1 MLLVI
6 SRVKNAYVEVA
17 EKRVS
22 DIGAGLLILAGVI
35 EGDTK
40 EDAEWLARKVAA
52 MRIFE
57 DDEGKMNR
65 SVLDTNGAILVV
77 SNFTLAADCRRG
89 NRPSFSAAMEPV
101 GANDMYLYFCEKL
114 REEGVRDVQTGVF
127 RADMQVGSIGDG
139 PVTIVLDSKVRNQ
152 PRGSN

>member
-6 SRVKNAYVEVA
+6 SRVKKAYVEVA
-17 EKRVS
+17 GERVS
-22 DIGAGLLILAGVI
+22 ETGAGLLILAGVI
-35 EGDTK
+35 EGDTT
-40 EDAEWLARKVAA
+40 EDAEWLSRKVAA

-57 DDEGKMNR
+57 DDAGKMNR
-65 SVLDTNGAILVV
+65 SVLDTEGAALVV

-101 GANDMYLYFCEKL
+101 GANDLYLYFCEKL
-114 REEGVRDVQTGVF
+114 RGEGVRDVQTGVF

-139 PVTIVLDSKVRNQ
+139 PITIVLDSKVRKE